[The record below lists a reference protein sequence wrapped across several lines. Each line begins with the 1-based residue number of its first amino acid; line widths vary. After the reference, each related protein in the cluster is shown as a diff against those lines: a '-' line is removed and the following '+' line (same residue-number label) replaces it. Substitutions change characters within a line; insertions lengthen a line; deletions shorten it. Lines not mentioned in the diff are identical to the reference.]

1 MRRIIRLGLMALL
14 GTAMSVPF
22 GAAIAQDYPKR
33 PVRIVVPYPAGG
45 YTDVLARM
53 LAAGMQARFGQS
65 FIVDNKPGAA
75 TSIAAEFVAGSPPDG
90 LTLLMTTVTTLA
102 MNPLT
107 IKDLRYRVDQFMPV
121 ALVARQPFM
130 LVASHQFAPSNPQEL
145 ITYAK
150 ANPGKINWATQGL
163 AGSSQ
168 LVGELLKSLTA
179 IDMTAIHYKGSSPA
193 NIDIIGGRVDIHFD
207 GIGTSIHNVDN
218 KRVKAIAVTSDKRMA
233 IAPNVPTFVESGVPG
248 MVAYSWYGIVAPA
261 GTPQAIVDRLNK
273 EIVEWAHEKEVGERL
288 VKDGSQSNRMSPA
301 QFGQMIAQE
310 TEMWRKVIQPL
321 NLKLE

>member
-1 MRRIIRLGLMALL
+1 MRRIIRSGLTALL
-14 GTAMSVPF
+14 GAALSAAT

-75 TSIAAEFVAGSPPDG
+75 TSIAAEFVASSAPDG

-107 IKDLRYRVDQFMPV
+107 IKDLRYRVDQFTPV

-130 LVASHQFAPSNPQEL
+130 LVASHQFPPGTPQEL
-145 ITYAK
+145 IAYAK

-163 AGSSQ
+163 GGSSQ
-168 LVGELLKSLTA
+168 LVGELLKSLTG

-193 NIDIIGGRVDIHFD
+193 NIDIIGGRVDVHFD
-207 GIGTSIHNVDN
+207 GIGTSIHNVEN
-218 KRVKAIAVTSDKRMA
+218 KRVKAIAVTSEKRMA
-233 IAPNVPTFVESGVPG
+233 IAPDVPTFVESGVPG

-261 GTPQAIVDRLNK
+261 GTPQAIVDRLNR
-273 EIVEWAHEKEVGERL
+273 EIVEWAHEKEVGERM
-288 VKDGSQSNRMSPA
+288 VKDGSEVNRMSPA
-301 QFGQMIAQE
+301 QFGRMIADE
-310 TEMWRKVIQPL
+310 TEMWRKVITPL
-321 NLKLE
+321 NLKLQ